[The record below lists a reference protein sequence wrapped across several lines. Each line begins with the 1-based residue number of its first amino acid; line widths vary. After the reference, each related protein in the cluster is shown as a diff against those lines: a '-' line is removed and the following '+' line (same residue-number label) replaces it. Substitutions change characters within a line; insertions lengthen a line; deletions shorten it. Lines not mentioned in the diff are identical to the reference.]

1 MTAPVI
7 TSDIAEIVDVSD
19 EKLLRRA
26 IVDASEAMARYF
38 TAGRTTHEA
47 IKAFETLRQQFDEA
61 RERVQA
67 LRRSRR
73 PLIEG

>member
-1 MTAPVI
+1 MTAPV
-7 TSDIAEIVDVSD
+7 TTTKPIAGIDVSD

-26 IVDASEAMARYF
+26 IVDASEAMAKYF
-38 TAGRTTHEA
+38 TAGRSTREA

-67 LRRSRR
+67 LRSSRR